1 MRAAILLGFILLA
14 PACVGQTPPA
24 RAQEAAN
31 ELNTNQRFGRMEL
44 VAERVSE
51 ASREKFFERRKQWGG
66 RIQVADTEV
75 MAFKMKGDA
84 DAEVLLKIG
93 WYRVDEGD
101 LHQTV
106 LKQSWK
112 DFKGA
117 WKLVNEER
125 TDGELGLLGET
136 TQPAHVDAD
145 AARETSE
152 RHTTNKRRFTTIRL
166 GQEGT
171 EPVAAPPEENGLPV
185 EPANGAKTDA
195 QPAKPEAAPAKPDA
209 VKTDAP
215 AKTDAQNTKAE
226 PPKTDSAESAR
237 RPASSTP

>member
-1 MRAAILLGFILLA
+1 MRAALLLGFLLLA

-44 VAERVSE
+44 VAERVAES
-51 ASREKFFERRKQWGG
+51 SREKFFERRKQWGG

-75 MAFKMKGDA
+75 MGFKMKGDA
-84 DAEVLLKIG
+84 GAEVLLKIG

-106 LKQSWK
+106 VKQSWK

-117 WKLVNEER
+117 WKLVDEER
-125 TDGELGLLGET
+125 TDGDLGLLGEAAE
-136 TQPAHVDAD
+136 PPHVDVAV
-145 AARETSE
+145 ARETAE
-152 RHTTNKRRFTTIRL
+152 RHTTNKRRFATVRL
-166 GQEGT
+166 GGQADGA
-171 EPVAAPPEENGLPV
+171 EPAGAPEEV
-185 EPANGAKTDA
+185 EQPTDGAKTDA
-195 QPAKPEAAPAKPDA
+195 APAKPA
-209 VKTDAP
+209 PAKTEAP

-226 PPKTDSAESAR
+226 PPRTDSAESAR
-237 RPASSTP
+237 RPASGTP

>member
-1 MRAAILLGFILLA
+1 MRAALILGFLLLV

-51 ASREKFFERRKQWGG
+51 GAREKFFERRKQWGG
-66 RIQVADTEV
+66 RIQIADNEV

-84 DAEVLLKIG
+84 NAEVLLKVG

-101 LHQTV
+101 LHTTV

-117 WKLVNEER
+117 WKLVSEER
-125 TDGELGLLGET
+125 TDGDLGLLGEAAE
-136 TQPAHVDAD
+136 PPHVDV
-145 AARETSE
+145 AAAKETSE
-152 RHTTNKRRFTTIRL
+152 RHAADKRRFATIRL
-166 GQEGT
+166 GQPDSA
-171 EPVAAPPEENGLPV
+171 EPAAAAPEGANQETAPEQLA
-185 EPANGAKTDA
+185 EPTNGAKTDA
-195 QPAKPEAAPAKPDA
+195 QPAK
-209 VKTDAP
+209 TG
-215 AKTDAQNTKAE
+215 AQPQHTKAE

-237 RPASSTP
+237 RPASGTP

>member
-1 MRAAILLGFILLA
+1 MRAAIILGFLLLV

-51 ASREKFFERRKQWGG
+51 GAREKFFERRKQWGG

-75 MAFKMKGDA
+75 MGFKMKGDSA
-84 DAEVLLKIG
+84 AEVMLKIG

-101 LHQTV
+101 LHTTV
-106 LKQSWK
+106 VKQSWK

-125 TDGELGLLGET
+125 TDGDSGLLGEAAEPVHT
-136 TQPAHVDAD
+136 DVAVAQQNTERRAAD
-145 AARETSE
+145 
-152 RHTTNKRRFTTIRL
+152 KRRFATVRL
-166 GQEGT
+166 GQADGAEPAPESE
-171 EPVAAPPEENGLPV
+171 EPVPESPSA
-185 EPANGAKTDA
+185 EPANSAKTA
-195 QPAKPEAAPAKPDA
+195 PQPAKA
-209 VKTDAP
+209 DAP
-215 AKTDAQNTKAE
+215 KSDAPKPSQNTKAE
-226 PPKTDSAESAR
+226 PPKAEPASAESAR
-237 RPASSTP
+237 RPASGTP

>member
-1 MRAAILLGFILLA
+1 MRAEIIIGFLLLV

-66 RIQVADTEV
+66 RIQVADSEV
-75 MAFKMKGDA
+75 MGFKMKGDSN
-84 DAEVLLKIG
+84 AEVMLKIG

-101 LHQTV
+101 LHTTV
-106 LKQSWK
+106 VKQSWK

-125 TDGELGLLGET
+125 TDGDSGLLGEAVEPVHTDTAVAQQT
-136 TQPAHVDAD
+136 TERRAAD
-145 AARETSE
+145 
-152 RHTTNKRRFTTIRL
+152 KRRFATVRL
-166 GQEGT
+166 GQADGAEPSPASE
-171 EPVAAPPEENGLPV
+171 EPVPESPSAQ
-185 EPANGAKTDA
+185 PANSAKTEA
-195 QPAKPEAAPAKPDA
+195 QPAKVDATDKTGAP
-209 VKTDAP
+209 
-215 AKTDAQNTKAE
+215 NTKAE
-226 PPKTDSAESAR
+226 PPKAEPAPSPGAESAR
-237 RPASSTP
+237 RPASGTP